1 MSTVTG
7 LSYNNCPCLYIK
19 ATIDLMNPE
28 EKGLYSTVNA
38 GVFDFL
44 VSTQNKGSF
53 KQLKSTGKVANIL
66 EKGAVYVEYYSQDCT
81 PTVTPALNY
90 CTLPTSA
97 NTHSGK
103 KTAKHFADIR
113 VTWSFTINN
122 ESTRDKCYGPEEMK
136 RDLILANKYAVLQEI
151 ETKVQKAIEDYI
163 SGYKNQISPIT
174 SCTNP
179 LVLNVIN
186 PTTGM
191 LNPSVFGQMK
201 QQFSKKKVNKPIH
214 YFADEASL
222 LTLTMNAMPH
232 AVANTNGGFDVSK
245 INPNFHVADNLSDN
259 LSTCLAG
266 DKILAVPQGQYQ
278 VINWNAFVDE
288 YEVPFGQ
295 RGFFE
300 KTTMDLW
307 GMKWDVFMSRD
318 TCNDV
323 FVFESNFGVIQTAPD
338 DLACLDQ
345 NALMF
350 IAGCGDVDCA
360 SLQDCVEA

>member
-44 VSTQNKGSF
+44 VSAQNKGSF
-53 KQLKSTGKVANIL
+53 KQLKSTGKVANVL
-66 EKGAVYVEYYSQDCT
+66 EKGAVYVEYYSQNCT
-81 PTVTPALNY
+81 PPTAGALNY
-90 CTLPTSA
+90 CTLPTSV
-97 NTHSGK
+97 NTHGGK
-103 KTAKHFADIR
+103 KTAKHFADVR

-122 ESTRDKCYGPEEMK
+122 ETTRDKCYGFEEMK
-136 RDLILANKYAVLQEI
+136 RDLIMANKFAVLSEI
-151 ETKVQKAIEDYI
+151 ERKVQLEIEKYI

-179 LVLNVIN
+179 LTLPIIN
-186 PTTGM
+186 PKTGM
-191 LNPSVFGQMK
+191 LNPSVFGSMK

-214 YFADEASL
+214 YFADESSF
-222 LTLTMNAMPH
+222 LTQTMSAMPH
-232 AVANTNGGFDVSK
+232 AVANSYGGFDLSK
-245 INPNFHVADNLSDN
+245 INPNFHLADDLSDN
-259 LSTCLAG
+259 LSTCSVG
-266 DKILAVPQGQYQ
+266 DKILAIPQGQYQ
-278 VINWNAFVDE
+278 LINWNAFVDE

-307 GMKWDVFMSRD
+307 GIKWDVFMNRD

-323 FVFESNFGVIQTAPD
+323 FVFESNFGVIQTSPD
-338 DLACLDQ
+338 DLACNDS
-345 NALMF
+345 NALLF
-350 IAGCGDVDCA
+350 LAGCGETDCNTFI
-360 SLQDCVEA
+360 DCQNA